1 MAQLLFYYSARVHAS
16 RTQTGLS
23 RGSSWPLY
31 IMSANAVRH
40 EVALG
45 ASSQLGWLTW
55 LHSDWMVWLGSYQGG
70 FTCHHQLGFWV
81 LLPLSTWFLCDL
93 SSKMAQLLT
102 WQLSASKNT
111 EVEAARPWSLGITL
125 AQHHFYCTLKQVTGA
140 AQIQGVE
147 NKKSMNLRRCEP
159 SVE

>member
-1 MAQLLFYYSARVHAS
+1 MAQLLFYFSARVHAS

-81 LLPLSTWFLCDL
+81 LLPLSTWFQNL
-93 SSKMAQLLT
+93 SWKDDQAVSLHIVWAGLLESEDFG
-102 WQLSASKNT
+102 WPDFLLFLSRGSNYLIVGIYKCS
-111 EVEAARPWSLGITL
+111 PWLITL
-125 AQHHFYCTLKQVTGA
+125 FGGGLMQKR
-140 AQIQGVE
+140 I
-147 NKKSMNLRRCEP
+147 K
-159 SVE
+159 